1 MPTTTADESTAEL
14 LAALRAACPDVAD
27 ETFAAVAAMLGV
39 PPEGIPTPP
48 AGEGSTDALRWE
60 HLVLGDIPGLKE
72 LLSVV
77 SSPLQ
82 VIAAILDFLAG
93 ILDILSALLLDILD
107 PMRALV
113 LAAYEILRSIIED
126 LLNSGAYL
134 YADLVGLPFP
144 AITRPV
150 LPASGDK
157 PPWIPGGPPLAV
169 PPRAVGFDAWAAR
182 FKASFDDP
190 GDLQRPTFST
200 GAPVEAVFIVGTA
213 PDLAGAGGLLKLLE
227 MLFDVK
233 SFGKAWDSFAKTFP
247 ASPPDP
253 QRARARQKSA
263 APDWRSWRLRD
274 IAPPDYPL
282 EKLMWLPWLLKALLL
297 NVDGIIGLLRK
308 LAAAVK
314 EKANMLRRLVAILQA
329 IIDAIQALAATGLH
343 VLTVTTDS
351 GVEGLTQ
358 AFLSAQDRPGVVIDA
373 DGTVHQADL
382 VAGVC
387 LLAGTTSVL
396 PIWGLLGHHQG
407 MAGAYSS
414 LIDQGKALGAEAEK
428 RWADTKALATGA
440 WEGTG
445 TPGTSATSQGARQ
458 LGVGLWEKLRATG
471 EETYNNVLH
480 LLGLTDEQVRT
491 MSEESAAQL
500 AAMLGQLSVQG
511 RVRLDPRVL
520 AHIEASRRAGETGN
534 RSLAAGAR
542 LGH

>member
-1 MPTTTADESTAEL
+1 MVVVAADDSTAEL
-14 LAALRAACPDVAD
+14 LAALRAACPEVAD

-39 PPEGIPTPP
+39 PADGSP
-48 AGEGSTDALRWE
+48 APAEEDGGGGPRWE
-60 HLVLGDIPGLKE
+60 SLVLGDIPGLTE

-144 AITRPV
+144 AITRPA

-157 PPWIPGGPPLAV
+157 PPWIPGGPPLVV

-190 GDLQRPTFST
+190 GDLQRPTFSK

-213 PDLAGAGGLLKLLE
+213 PDLAGAGGMLKLLE
-227 MLFDVK
+227 QLFDVK
-233 SFGKAWDSFAKTFP
+233 SFGRAWDSFAKTFP
-247 ASPPDP
+247 ASPPSP
-253 QRARARQKSA
+253 QRARGRAKPA

-297 NVDGIIGLLRK
+297 NVDGVIGLLRK

-314 EKANMLRRLVAILQA
+314 EKADMLRRLVAILQA
-329 IIDAIQALAATGLH
+329 IIDAIQALAASGLH
-343 VLTVTTDS
+343 VLAVATDS
-351 GVEGLTQ
+351 GVEGLTE
-358 AFLSAQDRPGVVIDA
+358 AFLSATDRPGVVIDA

-387 LLAGTTSVL
+387 LLAGTSNVL
-396 PIWGLLGHHQG
+396 PIWGLLGQQRG
-407 MAGAYSS
+407 MAGAYAS
-414 LIDQGKALGAEAEK
+414 LINQGRSLGAEAEK

-445 TPGTSATSQGARQ
+445 TPGTSATAQGARQ
-458 LGVGLWEKLRATG
+458 LGVGLWEKLQ
-471 EETYNNVLH
+471 EIDEKTYENVLG
-480 LLGLTDEQVRT
+480 LLGLTDEEVRA
-491 MSEESAAQL
+491 MSEEAAADL
-500 AAMLGQLSVQG
+500 AARLGQLSVQG

-520 AHIEASRRAGETGN
+520 AHVEAARRAGEAQ
-534 RSLAAGAR
+534 R
-542 LGH
+542 